1 MLRRISLSL
10 LFVAIVSLFA
20 VGCAA
25 QNKGPTTK
33 PYMLTTCLVQ
43 DEPLGGMGP
52 PVSYVYQGQEV
63 KFCCS
68 NCEAEFKKDP
78 EKYMKKLADSANK
91 PTTKPS

>member
-10 LFVAIVSLFA
+10 VFVAIVSLFA

-78 EKYMKKLADSANK
+78 EKYMKKLADAANK

>member
-1 MLRRISLSL
+1 
-10 LFVAIVSLFA
+10 
-20 VGCAA
+20 
-25 QNKGPTTK
+25 
-33 PYMLTTCLVQ
+33 
-43 DEPLGGMGP
+43 MGP

-78 EKYMKKLADSANK
+78 DKYMKKLADAANK

>member
-1 MLRRISLSL
+1 MLRPLSMSL
-10 LFVAIVSLFA
+10 LIVAIISVLGF
-20 VGCAA
+20 GCAA
-25 QNKGPTTK
+25 QNKTPTTK

-78 EKYMKKLADSANK
+78 DKYMKKLADAANK

>member
-1 MLRRISLSL
+1 MIRRISLSL
-10 LFVAIVSLFA
+10 LVMVIVSLLGIA
-20 VGCAA
+20 CAN
-25 QNKGPTTK
+25 QSKEPTTK

-52 PVSYVYQGQEV
+52 PVSYTYQGQEV

-78 EKYMKKLADSANK
+78 EKYMKKLADAAHK
-91 PTTKPS
+91 PATKPS

>member
-20 VGCAA
+20 IGCAS
-25 QNKGPTTK
+25 QNKASATK
-33 PYMLTTCLVQ
+33 PYMLSTCIVQ
-43 DEPLGGMGP
+43 DEPLGGMGAP
-52 PVSYVYQGQEV
+52 ISYVHEGQEV

-68 NCEAEFKKDP
+68 HCVDDFKKDP
-78 EKYMKKLADSANK
+78 EKYLKKLADASNK